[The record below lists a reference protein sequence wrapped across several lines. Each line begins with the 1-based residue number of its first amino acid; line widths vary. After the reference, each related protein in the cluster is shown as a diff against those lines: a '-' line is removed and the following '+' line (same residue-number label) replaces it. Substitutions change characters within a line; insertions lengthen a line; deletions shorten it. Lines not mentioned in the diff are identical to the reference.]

1 MSQASDGA
9 QTPGSARPCRGD
21 SPGPEGLLVEDILG
35 QEAHRMGT
43 DTGSSWHL
51 QLLSVRERLL
61 VSEEGTQGQGKCAVM
76 LAGCILQLP
85 AI

>member
-1 MSQASDGA
+1 
-9 QTPGSARPCRGD
+9 
-21 SPGPEGLLVEDILG
+21 
-35 QEAHRMGT
+35 MGT